1 MAQDGIAIIA
11 MPSRAMK
18 KIRESFPSES
28 GIKL

>member
-11 MPSRAMK
+11 MPSCAMK
-18 KIRESFPSES
+18 KIRESFQSES